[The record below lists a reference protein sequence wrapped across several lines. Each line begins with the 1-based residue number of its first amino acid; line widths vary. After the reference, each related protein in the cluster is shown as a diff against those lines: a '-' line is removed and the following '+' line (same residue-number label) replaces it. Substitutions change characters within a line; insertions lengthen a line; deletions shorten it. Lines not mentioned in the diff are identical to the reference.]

1 MKPKQLIEVKW
12 CELPVLGAGKHD
24 GFMTH
29 RSSVMWPLSAQTP
42 LYLWEANAS
51 CLNVNGV
58 LEEILSCTGQIPKY
72 ILQHCHNMKQ
82 SYIDWLCILYIYI
95 YIIVKW
101 RKLLFLTISVRKSE
115 THGDGDEPE
124 RHLPQKLWATSAQS
138 WSDVTLPSVN
148 TQDLLHRVQI
158 LNSADYGILK
168 INVSFMSCQL
178 LPL

>member
-1 MKPKQLIEVKW
+1 M
-12 CELPVLGAGKHD
+12 
-24 GFMTH
+24 
-29 RSSVMWPLSAQTP
+29 MWTSCSGC
-42 LYLWEANAS
+42 WEAWWLHDTPQLCNVAS
-51 CLNVNGV
+51 VCTNSTLFVGS
-58 LEEILSCTGQIPKY
+58 ECFLSEREWCTWRNFELYWTNTQVY
-72 ILQHCHNMKQ
+72 IAALSQHETELHWLIM
-82 SYIDWLCILYIYI
+82 YIIYI